1 MKRKNQFPIIVVLI
15 ASIALSPLSASAET
29 IEDLRLML
37 YRGEIDKCMTKLQTK
52 LSGDDGTNA
61 TAHLLMAKCLVKK
74 NRLAEARTHFEDSVK
89 YGKGSWDS
97 EEAKQ
102 WLKEHPDA
110 SKAKPQSQIKSSTT
124 KGGIIGFVGLGVG
137 DKGMVDRV
145 YPNSPAAAAGIQSG
159 DRILLVDG
167 VPAPDDM
174 DTLAVKIRGLVGT
187 SIKLVLE
194 RKGKKL
200 SYTLL
205 RIKPTNLDSQGPRF
219 GDANK

>member
-1 MKRKNQFPIIVVLI
+1 MKRRKQIPIIVIVI
-15 ASIALSPLSASAET
+15 ASIALSALAARAET

-37 YRGEIDKCMTKLQTK
+37 YRGEIDRCMTRLQTR

-61 TAHLLMAKCLVKK
+61 TAHLLMAKCLLKK
-74 NRLAEARTHFEDSVK
+74 NKIAEARTHFEESVK

-110 SKAKPQSQIKSSTT
+110 SKAKLQSQIKSSST
-124 KGGIIGFVGLGVG
+124 KGGIVGFVGLGVG
-137 DKGMVDRV
+137 DNGMVDRV

-159 DRILLVDG
+159 DRVMLVDG
-167 VPAPDDM
+167 APAPDDM
-174 DTLAVKIRGLVGT
+174 DTLAFKIRGLVGT
-187 SIKLVLE
+187 SIKLVIE
-194 RKGKKL
+194 RKGKKF
-200 SYTLL
+200 SCTLV

-219 GDANK
+219 DNANK